1 MMDLSEI
8 VYIDIIQGHIHT
20 TNVDS
25 TLTPTGPPVKLVG
38 NSDQLT
44 YLSRKSSIYVCTLA

>member
-1 MMDLSEI
+1 MDLSEI